1 MKRRK
6 ILAAALICAVLC
18 ALCACGASDTAQAA
32 APALPELKIG
42 VDTLKPFF
50 YTDENGDYVGIDAEI
65 AEEACR
71 RAGYTP
77 KFIEVAWSGRDRY
90 LQNGTVDCIWSA
102 FIKNGRED
110 LYCWTD
116 SYLQSS
122 LRVLVSS
129 RSPDA
134 QHDLKSI
141 RSGIAVR
148 AGSKIEELFLN
159 DTNGSEPVNIYS
171 CGTFQMAET
180 AFIKGYVGSLGGHEA
195 VLRDVI
201 ARYPGMYCFLDGTLM
216 DADLGVAFRKDNPPD
231 AYQKIND
238 AIREMKADGTI
249 TAIAD
254 KYTSE
259 QTTDKEGSANAQQ

>member
-1 MKRRK
+1 MNVRK
-6 ILAAALICAVLC
+6 LLAAVLVCAVLGS
-18 ALCACGASDTAQAA
+18 LCACGAADTAQT
-32 APALPELKIG
+32 PEPTLPELKIG
-42 VDTLKPFF
+42 ADTLKPFF

-77 KFIEVAWSGRDRY
+77 KFVEVTWSGRDRY
-90 LQNGTVDCIWSA
+90 LQNGIVDCIWSA

-116 SYLQSS
+116 SYLKSS
-122 LRVLVSS
+122 LRAIVSS
-129 RSPDA
+129 RSPETTLRTT
-134 QHDLKSI
+134 DL
-141 RSGIAVR
+141 REGIAVR

-159 DTNGSEPVNIYS
+159 DSDGRAPVHLYS

-180 AFIKGYVGSLGGHEA
+180 AFVKGYVGALGGHEA
-195 VLRDVI
+195 VLREVMNS
-201 ARYPGMYCFLDGTLM
+201 YPGMYRFLDGTIM
-216 DADLGVAFRKDNPPD
+216 DADLGVAFCKDNPSD
-231 AYQKIND
+231 AYEKIND

-254 KYTSE
+254 KYTSA
-259 QTTDKEGSANAQQ
+259 QPTDEEGSADAQQ

>member
-1 MKRRK
+1 M
-6 ILAAALICAVLC
+6 LVCAALC
-18 ALCACGASDTAQAA
+18 ALCACDSADTAQAA

-42 VDTLKPFF
+42 VDILKPFF

-77 KFIEVAWSGRDRY
+77 KFIEVTWSDRNRY

-116 SYLQSS
+116 SYLQSR
-122 LRVLVSS
+122 LRVIVPS
-129 RSPDA
+129 RSPDTSMHA
-134 QHDLKSI
+134 AELHH
-141 RSGIAVR
+141 GIAMR
-148 AGSKIEELFLN
+148 AGTKVEELFLN
-159 DTNGSEPVNIYS
+159 NTDGRDPVQLYT

-180 AFIKGYVGSLGGHEA
+180 AFVKGYVGALGGHEA
-195 VLRDVI
+195 VLQEVI
-201 ARYPGMYCFLDGTLM
+201 NSYPGLYRFLDGSIM
-216 DADLGVAFRKDNPPD
+216 DTDLGVAFCKDNPSD
-231 AYQKIND
+231 AYEKIND

-249 TAIAD
+249 TAIAA
-254 KYTSE
+254 KYTSD
-259 QTTDKEGSANAQQ
+259 QPTDKEGSADAQQ